1 MSIEVK
7 QRKKGPREL
16 KNTPGSSQ
24 TSGHQLQNE
33 LQGKVK
39 AGSPMGGH
47 KLLCPDP
54 RTLLCLLCLAICLA
68 LSWLV
73 FQQSQNSAV
82 MEEKYLILLKKSE
95 VVEDIEGQVKAM
107 FGKLM
112 STEDILAEASASSS
126 VVSHLQLR
134 MSTLQREVDGIQN
147 NDANLSVKMQ
157 NINTRFQNVT
167 DTWRKSLD
175 EISLDTNL
183 LKSETK
189 SLFSQ
194 ITAKTSSAEQSL
206 KILKEKIKDLED
218 STLRNARTV
227 KNQEENEFDRV
238 EEMVDSNTKA
248 IESLEKEQ
256 MDLADIH
263 FEVQQNRAKLK
274 PKVEECIQNLPT
286 IEKAIRTLLKVSYEM
301 VELDKKMNDLTVQ
314 VFSTEDN
321 LLKTISEILEIQNTL
336 ERIQIDNSIL
346 KMQNDI
352 GHLKERAYT
361 ELANPE
367 DSLIIEEEK
376 ETEPANGQP

>member
-1 MSIEVK
+1 MCRKLFNPVSVK
-7 QRKKGPREL
+7 QTSNKKVGRLTLDGTILTEGDRISNASTSISDDSALNVSGGWERSFLRPMVPYSLPYCYGVNILHGRFFVL
-16 KNTPGSSQ
+16 KIQ
-24 TSGHQLQNE
+24 
-33 LQGKVK
+33 
-39 AGSPMGGH
+39 
-47 KLLCPDP
+47 
-54 RTLLCLLCLAICLA
+54 
-68 LSWLV
+68 
-73 FQQSQNSAV
+73 
-82 MEEKYLILLKKSE
+82 
-95 VVEDIEGQVKAM
+95 
-107 FGKLM
+107 LM

>member
-1 MSIEVK
+1 MCRKLFNPVSVK
-7 QRKKGPREL
+7 QTSLCYHGRLTFPKGTRSTFRGE
-16 KNTPGSSQ
+16 SSEGDRISNAS
-24 TSGHQLQNE
+24 TSISDDSALNVSGGWERSFLR
-33 LQGKVK
+33 
-39 AGSPMGGH
+39 PMVPYS
-47 KLLCPDP
+47 LPY
-54 RTLLCLLCLAICLA
+54 
-68 LSWLV
+68 
-73 FQQSQNSAV
+73 SAWR
-82 MEEKYLILLKKSE
+82 S
-95 VVEDIEGQVKAM
+95 
-107 FGKLM
+107 LM